1 MAVSGI
7 GAYGVNAY
15 GRGAYGIDGEEA
27 ARKAAES
34 AAQKSTAKNKAAAA
48 YPSTQTL
55 QDLTAI
61 VGAAMDSMG
70 IAKNG
75 NVTFGQITT
84 YKEKLEKEYGDKLE
98 KDLAAL
104 GVDKDIKFQL
114 KLGKDGKMEV
124 VSDHADR
131 DKVQK
136 YFDENPEMIK
146 KYKGIQALAD
156 LESARKEM
164 QVNPADLRKRIQV
177 EAMATW
183 WDQSGNSSSSIG
195 DFSGGDMAFY
205 KGINTTV

>member
-75 NVTFGQITT
+75 AW
-84 YKEKLEKEYGDKLE
+84 KYG
-98 KDLAAL
+98 
-104 GVDKDIKFQL
+104 
-114 KLGKDGKMEV
+114 
-124 VSDHADR
+124 S
-131 DKVQK
+131 
-136 YFDENPEMIK
+136 
-146 KYKGIQALAD
+146 
-156 LESARKEM
+156 
-164 QVNPADLRKRIQV
+164 
-177 EAMATW
+177 
-183 WDQSGNSSSSIG
+183 
-195 DFSGGDMAFY
+195 
-205 KGINTTV
+205 